1 MNWRVCLST
10 LAVFL
15 NGSLLHFAWEWSGRS
30 MFVAIVAATN
40 ESTWEHL
47 KLAFWPALGITPI
60 QRLFYGPAPSW
71 LVATAIRCV
80 LPAFLIVLFFYGYT
94 TFLGDHF
101 LVADI
106 AIFAVAILIG
116 ESLGHRQLSRNFI
129 FGVRVCASGVLI
141 IATILFATLTFSPP
155 DCFLFEQPYFD

>member
-129 FGVRVCASGVLI
+129 FGVGI
-141 IATILFATLTFSPP
+141 IL
-155 DCFLFEQPYFD
+155 

>member
-10 LAVFL
+10 LTVFL

-94 TFLGDHF
+94 AFLGEHF

-106 AIFAVAILIG
+106 AIFAVAILLG
-116 ESLGHRQLSRNFI
+116 ESLGHRRLSRDFT
-129 FGVRVCASGVLI
+129 FGIRAYALGALI
-141 IATILFATLTFSPP
+141 LSTILFATLTFSPP
-155 DCFLFEQPYFD
+155 DCFLFEQPHFD